1 MAVHTPARKVVSDCP
16 VPRESLPDGSIVIAI
31 PRSRRRVVG
40 SQFFDGIKFD
50 EAPPYT
56 RDDPVLGEHLEY
68 CIARCCRRL
77 ETNVET

>member
-1 MAVHTPARKVVSDCP
+1 MPH
-16 VPRESLPDGSIVIAI
+16 ESLPDGTIFIAI
-31 PRSRRRVVG
+31 LRRRVQVVG

-50 EAPPYT
+50 EAPPYA

-77 ETNVET
+77 DTDVET